1 MPTPDVGRA
10 SIRQELPENP
20 AIPALGSIRWHGRTK
35 PRSSSRTP
43 GAPGN
48 RWKRP
53 PSAGTSRARPPG
65 ARCGLR
71 QRVLQPDARR
81 TRGRGD
87 RGRTG
92 REPDFVRAGEGGRE
106 DFLGAVRVR
115 RRASGVRGVARDLV
129 EYEIAGRD
137 ASDFHRPLSAYLNEV
152 AALGCRV
159 REVAEPGLDPALAD
173 GIESHVRMPNFLI
186 VAAETGCPLVP

>member
-137 ASDFHRPLSAYLNEV
+137 ASDIGRFPRISTKWPRSAAGCGRLPSRGWIPRWRTGSRV
-152 AALGCRV
+152 TCGCRT
-159 REVAEPGLDPALAD
+159 
-173 GIESHVRMPNFLI
+173 S
-186 VAAETGCPLVP
+186 